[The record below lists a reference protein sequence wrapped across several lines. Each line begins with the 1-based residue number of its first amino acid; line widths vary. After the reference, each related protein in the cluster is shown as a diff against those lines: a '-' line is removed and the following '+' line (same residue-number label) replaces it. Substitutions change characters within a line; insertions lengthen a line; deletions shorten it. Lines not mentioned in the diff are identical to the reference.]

1 MLGAMPS
8 SNARAIAAER
18 QREGSDPQVSAF
30 VTASAGSGKTKLLTD
45 RILRL
50 LLAGARPQGLL
61 CLTFTKAAAA
71 EMATRLNARLGDWA
85 IETDAAL
92 LGDLRALL
100 GRPPEPAEMA
110 RARTLFAEV
119 LELPGGMRIATI
131 HSFAQTLL
139 RSFPLEAELPPG
151 FALLEEMDAAAELQ
165 TAREAVLP
173 EAEEATILAPLVQGS
188 ELARLM
194 AELRGAE
201 GRLEAALRKAGGLEG
216 LLARIAR
223 TLDLPPGVEEAELD
237 HAAVHPPAEREIARA
252 AAQLVTSPN
261 TADNDRGAAIRAV
274 LALEPEARR
283 AAFEEWEAIFL
294 TDKGEPRKRFA
305 VKATPDSAFVQEVLA
320 AEAERLAGL
329 RTSREALALH
339 QATAAALGL
348 ALPVLQRFE
357 ASKALLGRQDYDD
370 LIAGAR
376 RLLENPGAA
385 WVLYKLDGGIEHLL
399 LDEAQD
405 SNPEQWGI
413 ARALT
418 GEFFAGEGAEF
429 RGRSERTP
437 LPRTVFAVGDEKQSI
452 YGFQGADAE
461 GLRRALGQYSRD
473 VEAAGEAFRAVP
485 LDVSFRSAPPVLEL
499 VDAVFAEGS
508 AREGVIED
516 GEVLRHIPDRAGA
529 AGRVEL
535 WPLQAGGAREDP
547 PAWDVPEEA
556 RDESGPDARLAEALA
571 ARIRHMLDHE
581 ALESRHEGDKARGR
595 RIRPGDVLVLVRRRN
610 AFIPQLVRA
619 LKDRQVPV
627 GGADRMV
634 LVEQIAVQDVLATLD
649 AILLPEDDLQ
659 LAAALK
665 SPLFGIGEEDL
676 FALAHERGTS
686 LHARLMAQRGAQT
699 ALGRAADLLAAL
711 EERADHVPPHALL
724 AEILGERGGRQRLLA
739 RLGPDAADPLDELL
753 TAAAAHEAAH
763 PSSLQSFLHWLRRA
777 SSEIKRE
784 AEAGADQVRIM
795 TVHGAK
801 GLQAPIVI
809 LPDTLAGG
817 PRSAG
822 LRWTAEGLP
831 LWAPRLSGFAAP
843 AYEAAMGE
851 NEVAE
856 RREMNRLLYVALTRA
871 EDRLVCCG
879 WYRQKGPTPDSWYA
893 KLLHGF
899 RRLGAR
905 EEPFDPESFGASA
918 DGFDA
923 APLLVHDSAQR
934 DPRRDESRQAG
945 AEAAPLPPWARLRAT
960 AVEEEPVITPSQ
972 QEEEGDGRAI
982 APHGPRN
989 PVGARFHRG
998 NLVHSL
1004 LQSLPEMPE
1013 DRRLA
1018 TGRAFLARPAHGLGP
1033 EEAEAILAEALGVM
1047 ALPALAPL
1055 FGPRSLA
1062 EAPIAGRVNGRLV
1075 LGVVD
1080 RLLVEEGRVLVLD
1093 YKTNRDPPDTPEAAP
1108 EAYLRQ
1114 LGAYRAV
1121 LRQLPGAPAVE
1132 CVLVW
1137 TVGPR
1142 VMPVPAALLDRFAP
1156 G

>member
-1 MLGAMPS
+1 MS
-8 SNARAIAAER
+8 DARSIAAER
-18 QREGSDPQVSAF
+18 QRQGSDPEVSAF

-71 EMATRLNARLGDWA
+71 EMAQRLNARLGDWA
-85 IETDAAL
+85 IETDAAI

-100 GRPPEPAEMA
+100 GRVPEPGEVA
-110 RARTLFAEV
+110 RARSLFAEV

-131 HSFAQTLL
+131 HSFAQSLL
-139 RSFPLEAELPPG
+139 RGFPLEAGLPPG
-151 FALLEEMDAAAELQ
+151 FGLMEDMDADAEL
-165 TAREAVLP
+165 THAREAVLP
-173 EAEEATILAPLVQGS
+173 EAEEAAILAPLAGGQ
-188 ELARLM
+188 ELGALM

-201 GRLEAALRKAGGLEG
+201 DRLEAALRQAGGLEG

-223 TLDLPPGVEEAELD
+223 KLGLPPGLEDADLDQEAVSPPEEKA
-237 HAAVHPPAEREIARA
+237 IARA
-252 AAQLVTSPN
+252 AAQLVLSPN
-261 TADNDRGAAIRAV
+261 ANDNTRGQSIRDV
-274 LALEPEARR
+274 LSLGGPGRR
-283 AAFEEWEAIFL
+283 ALLEEWEAIFL
-294 TDKGEPRKRFA
+294 TEKGEARKSFR
-305 VKATPDSAFVQEVLA
+305 VKATPEGDFVQATLA
-320 AEAERLAGL
+320 AEAQRLLALRERRGAM
-329 RTSREALALH
+329 ALH

-348 ALPVLQRFE
+348 ALPVLERF
-357 ASKALLGRQDYDD
+357 ARSKDLLGRRDYDD

-418 GEFFAGEGAEF
+418 GEFFSGEGAEA

-437 LPRTVFAVGDEKQSI
+437 LPRTVFAVGDVKQSI

-461 GLRRALGQYSRD
+461 GLGRALQAYERE
-473 VEAAGEAFRAVP
+473 VTAAGESFRAVP

-499 VDAVFAEGS
+499 VDAVFAEGQ
-508 AREGVIED
+508 AREGVVEP
-516 GEVLRHIPDRAGA
+516 GARLRHIPDRAGA

-535 WPLQAGGAREDP
+535 WPLQAGGEKEP
-547 PAWDVPEEA
+547 PPPWDVPEEA
-556 RDESGPDARLAEALA
+556 RDESGPDARLATALA

-581 ALESRHEGDKARGR
+581 VLAARHEGDKTQGR
-595 RIRPGDVLVLVRRRN
+595 PIRPGDILVLVRRRN
-610 AFIPQLVRA
+610 ALIPQLVRA
-619 LKDRQVPV
+619 LKDRRVPV

-665 SPLFGIGEEDL
+665 SPIFGISEDDL

-686 LHARLMAQRGAQT
+686 LHARLMAQRGAET
-699 ALGRAADLLAAL
+699 PLGRAADLLAAL
-711 EERADHVPPHALL
+711 EQRADHVPPHALI
-724 AEILGERGGRQRLLA
+724 AEILGEQGGRARLLA

-777 SSEIKRE
+777 ASEIKRDS
-784 AEAGADQVRIM
+784 EAGADQVRIM

-817 PRSAG
+817 PRAAG
-822 LRWTAEGLP
+822 LRWTEDGLP
-831 LWAPRLSGFAAP
+831 LWAPRVDGFDAP
-843 AYEAAMGE
+843 AYRDATSAQEE
-851 NEVAE
+851 RE

-871 EDRLVCCG
+871 EDRLLCCG
-879 WYRQKGPTPDSWYA
+879 WYRKKGPTPDSWYA

-899 RRLGAR
+899 RLLGAR
-905 EEPFDPESFGASA
+905 EEPFDPASFGAPA
-918 DGFDA
+918 DGFEGA
-923 APLLVHDSAQR
+923 ALLVHESTQKDQ
-934 DPRRDESRQAG
+934 RRDESRAAG
-945 AEAAPLPPWARLRAT
+945 SAADAPLPPWARLRAT
-960 AVEEEPVITPSQ
+960 LSEEEVLLTPSH
-972 QEEEGDGRAI
+972 QEDEAGDGPALAPQRAGD
-982 APHGPRN
+982 PLGH
-989 PVGARFHRG
+989 RFRRG
-998 NLVHSL
+998 NLVHAL
-1004 LQSLPEMPE
+1004 LQSLPGLPE
-1013 DRRLA
+1013 AEREA
-1018 TGRAFLARPAHGLGP
+1018 AGRAFLARPAHGLGP
-1033 EEAEAILAEALGVM
+1033 AQQVAVLEEALGVM
-1047 ALPALAPL
+1047 RMPALAPA
-1055 FGPRSLA
+1055 FGPGALA
-1062 EAPIAGRVNGRLV
+1062 EAPVAGRVGGRTV

-1080 RLLVEEGRVLVLD
+1080 RLWMTPGRILLLD
-1093 YKTNRDPPDTPEAAP
+1093 YKTNRLPPATAEEAP

-1114 LGAYRAV
+1114 MAAYRAV
-1121 LRQLPGAPAVE
+1121 LRQLPGAPVVE

-1137 TVGPR
+1137 TVDAR
-1142 VMPVPAALLDRFAP
+1142 AMPLPDGLLDRFAP
-1156 G
+1156 A